1 MVVGVKSKILS
12 IILWVLGLIFIL
24 RGITLIGDSFFGCL
38 LMVIGGV
45 AVLPPFHKKVRE
57 IAGFPIHGGWF
68 AAFAILILSLSGNA
82 LKNAEEAALANG
94 TASPELVKQDAERK
108 QRAIEESKLKQ
119 ERDAIKVKEEA
130 KETLER
136 DRRDKEIG
144 MQIDAKR
151 ALIAVLKDP
160 DSATIRNQN
169 GFCGEVNSKNSF
181 GGYTG
186 FRRFIS
192 NSVVVAIE
200 GENMSSSEFQKVWD
214 QICK

>member
-1 MVVGVKSKILS
+1 MKSKILS
-12 IILWVLGLIFIL
+12 TILWVLGLIFIL
-24 RGITLIGDSFFGCL
+24 RGVTLIGDSFFGSL
-38 LMVIGGV
+38 LMVVGGV
-45 AVLPPFHKKVRE
+45 AVLPPFHKKIRE

-68 AAFAILILSLSGNA
+68 AAFAILILSLSGNT
-82 LKNAEEAALANG
+82 LKHAEEAALANG

-108 QRAIEESKLKQ
+108 QRAAAELKLQQ
-119 ERDAIKVKEEA
+119 ERDAKRAEKEAQEIY
-130 KETLER
+130 ER
-136 DRRDKEIG
+136 EQHDKEIS

-151 ALIAVLKDP
+151 ALISVLKDP

-186 FRRFIS
+186 FRRFIAS
-192 NSVVVAIE
+192 SAIVAIE
-200 GENMSSSEFQKVWD
+200 GENMDSSEFQKVWD